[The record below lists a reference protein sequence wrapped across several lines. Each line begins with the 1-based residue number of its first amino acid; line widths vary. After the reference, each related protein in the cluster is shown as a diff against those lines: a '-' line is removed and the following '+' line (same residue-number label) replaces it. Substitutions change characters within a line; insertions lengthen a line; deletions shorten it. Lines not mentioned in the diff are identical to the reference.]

1 MLFIGLATYANA
13 QKSEVSKA
21 KNAWALAKF
30 GGTGQPLETTLKTL
44 GEGLKSTDNAIANE
58 KSKDMPEA
66 WSYRAL
72 FASRIAFVD
81 SLNVANALA
90 NDKIAEEAI
99 TKAKALDTKGGEK
112 ENIAEAELTLNN
124 ALRNRAIF
132 AYNKK
137 DFKTA
142 LEAFNQIT
150 AKNPTDTSMFVNAGV
165 TAKQIE
171 NYPEMTRNFTKA
183 IDLGYKDSESLYSEV
198 ISTTFE
204 KLKDTVAGSALLEK
218 AIAKYPDD
226 KYFVGM
232 QTDLYIKQGNV
243 AKSQEMLAK
252 LIAKDDKNAAYQY
265 AMGDTYYKQAL
276 DLQGKRNEL
285 AAQEKSKKIT
295 AAVSKKKFDE
305 ITTKMTGFI
314 DQSLPYYKKA
324 YELDPKMTSA
334 LENLSVI
341 YAFKNDTANYEATK
355 KLIAAAKK

>member
-1 MLFIGLATYANA
+1 MLFIGAATYANA

-30 GGTGQPLETTLKTL
+30 STGQSQPLETTLKTL

-72 FASRIAFVD
+72 FASRISFVD
-81 SLNVANALA
+81 SLNVANAVA
-90 NDKIAEEAI
+90 NEKIAEEAI

-112 ENIAEAELTLNN
+112 ENIAEAETTLNN

-137 DFKTA
+137 DYKSA
-142 LEAFNQIT
+142 LTFFNEVT
-150 AKNPTDTSMFVNAGV
+150 AKNPQDTSTYVNAGV

-171 NYPEMTRNFTKA
+171 NYAEMNKNFTKA
-183 IDLGYKDSESLYSEV
+183 IDLGYKDSEALYSEV
-198 ISTTFE
+198 ISTTFD
-204 KLKDTVAGSALLEK
+204 KLKDTVAGAALLEK

-276 DLQGKRNEL
+276 DLQGKRN
-285 AAQEKSKKIT
+285 AIDA
-295 AAVSKKKFDE
+295 KKKKEFDAV
-305 ITTKMTGFI
+305 TAKMTGFI
-314 DQSLPYYKKA
+314 DQALPYYKKA

-334 LENLSVI
+334 LENLKII
-341 YAFKNDTANYEATK
+341 YAFKNDTVNYEATK
-355 KLIAAAKK
+355 KLLDAAKK